1 MKIWLFILVPIY
13 LSLLVFF
20 AFWSKKQNKSSNDF
34 ILGGS
39 PLGLFVG
46 FMTVAATIFSTF
58 TLMGLPDFFRVH
70 GIGAWIFVA
79 VSDGAMVFGI
89 LWFAFHLRRKV
100 ALKGFNGMS
109 GLLKSCYGTS
119 WAGYIY
125 FIGVFIFLIPYVAIQ
140 IRGISI
146 FLEAAFPAAL
156 PSWGWAIVI
165 VVVMLFY
172 SETGG
177 LKAIIYADVLQG
189 VILMAAVWII
199 AATCMQSF
207 GGVRNMFAQVE
218 MIEPGL
224 LSTPGPHGLFS
235 IQFLVA
241 TFVVIQFYPS
251 TQPQIV
257 IRIAIMKDLKAAQ
270 RMAVALGCFTM
281 LVFIPTIAIGLYGA
295 VHYANLSTA
304 DFLSQALLFDQLGW
318 VAAVTIIGLIAAALS
333 TSDSQI
339 FALGT
344 ELRSLLIHRKS
355 NVMLLT
361 RLAIAFFAIAS
372 LLFSIV
378 SSDQLVL
385 LARVSF
391 AGTALLGPMVMLA
404 ILTTQAPGKE
414 ILVATAVSIFLFVNS
429 LTGSI
434 PEVILGMRMDLLLM
448 MELSLVALLSNWLRK
463 YPNQNK

>member
-1 MKIWLFILVPIY
+1 MKTWLLILFPVY
-13 LSLLVFF
+13 LTLLIFF
-20 AFWSKKQNKSSNDF
+20 AFWSKKQNKSSSDF

-58 TLMGLPDFFRVH
+58 TLMGLPDFFRLH
-70 GIGAWIFVA
+70 GIGAWIFVG

-89 LWFAFHLRRKV
+89 LWFAFHLRKKV
-100 ALKGFNGMS
+100 ALKGFNGMG

-125 FIGVFIFLIPYVAIQ
+125 FAGIFLFLIPYVAIQ

-156 PSWGWAIVI
+156 PSWGWAILI
-165 VVVMLFY
+165 VALMLFY

-189 VILMAAVWII
+189 TILLIAVWII
-199 AATCMQSF
+199 AATCMKSF
-207 GGVRNMFAQVE
+207 GSISDMFVQVE
-218 MIEPGL
+218 RMEPRL
-224 LSTPGPHGLFS
+224 LSTPGPQGLFS
-235 IQFLVA
+235 VQFLIA

-270 RMAVALGCFTM
+270 RMAVALGGFM
-281 LVFIPTIAIGLYGA
+281 LLIFIPTIAIGLYGA
-295 VHYANLSTA
+295 VHYSDLSTA
-304 DFLSQALLFDQLGW
+304 DFLVQALLFDQLGW

-344 ELRSLLIHRKS
+344 ELRSLLMHRQKH
-355 NVMLLT
+355 VMLLT

-372 LLFSIV
+372 LVFSIV

-404 ILTTQAPGKE
+404 ILTTGPPGRE
-414 ILVATAVSIFLFVNS
+414 ILVATAIAIVLFTMS
-429 LTGSI
+429 LAGSI
-434 PEVILGMRMDLLLM
+434 PEFIMGLRLDLLLM
-448 MELSLVALLSNWLRK
+448 LTLSLVGVVSRWFR
-463 YPNQNK
+463 

>member
-1 MKIWLFILVPIY
+1 MKTWLLILVPVY

-20 AFWSKKQNKSSNDF
+20 AFWSKRQIKSSSDF

-146 FLEAAFPAAL
+146 FLEAAFPDAL
-156 PSWGWAIVI
+156 PSWGWAMVI

-189 VILMAAVWII
+189 VILMVAVWVI

-207 GGVRNMFAQVE
+207 GGLRHMFDQVA
-218 MIEPGL
+218 MIERRL
-224 LSTPGPHGLFS
+224 LSAPGPQGLFS
-235 IQFLVA
+235 VQFLVA

-270 RMAVALGCFTM
+270 RMAVALGCFM
-281 LVFIPTIAIGLYGA
+281 LLVFIPTVAIGLYGA
-295 VHYANLSTA
+295 VHYASLSTA
-304 DFLSQALLFDQLGW
+304 DFLSQALLYDQLGW

-344 ELRSLLIHRKS
+344 ELRSLLLHHDA

-361 RLAIAFFAIAS
+361 RLAIAFFALAS
-372 LLFSIV
+372 LVFSIV

-404 ILTTQAPGKE
+404 ILTPKPPGRE
-414 ILVATAVSIFLFVNS
+414 ILIGTAIGVILLVAS
-429 LTGSI
+429 LLGSI
-434 PEVILGMRMDLLLM
+434 PEVILGLRLDLLLM
-448 MELSLVALLSNWLRK
+448 MALSLVALCSWWVRK
-463 YPNQNK
+463 